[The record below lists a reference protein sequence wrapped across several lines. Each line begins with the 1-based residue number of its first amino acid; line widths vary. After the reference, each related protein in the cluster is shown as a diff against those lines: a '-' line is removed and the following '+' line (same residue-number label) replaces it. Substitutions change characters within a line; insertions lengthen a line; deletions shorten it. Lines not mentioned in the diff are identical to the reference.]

1 VVSGSNDTLFIVGV
15 GASAGGVEAF
25 EGLFRPLPPDT
36 GLAFIVVAHLAPHK
50 TSMLVEIIGRYAP
63 VPVSQAREGEQV
75 EADHIYIIPPDHTLT
90 LEHGRLKLHSLE
102 IFERPLHPIDV
113 LFSSLADDRGELA
126 IGVVLSGGGSDGTLG
141 IKAIK
146 ENGGLTLA
154 QGTDEHGPRHGS
166 MPTSAIATGLVDVVA
181 PVEEMAGKLVA
192 YVRTYV
198 PTERLI
204 DTVPGLTERQRAETA
219 RREICTV
226 LRAQVGHDFAGYK
239 EKTFLR
245 RVQRRMQV
253 LQLTE
258 LPAYVELLRHDPE
271 EVTLLFR
278 DLLIGVTAFFR
289 DPEAFEALAGIVPRL
304 FEGKEA
310 SDTVRV
316 WVPGCAT
323 GEEVFSIAILLRE
336 HMDKL
341 GVPPKVQVFGTDIDD
356 AALAV
361 ARAARYP
368 SGAFAGVSPERLQRF
383 FREEGGVYQ
392 LIREVR
398 DLCIFS
404 THSVVRDPP
413 FSRVDLVSCRNLLIY
428 FDGDLQSKVLPVFHY
443 ALRPGGYLF
452 LGASE
457 NVSQNTDL
465 FAAVDKQH
473 RLYQR
478 RDHTVMQPQLPLLL
492 AGSRALPSRR
502 THRAGDLG
510 SGAALQRMIESRVLE
525 RFGPAHVVV
534 NRDGDVLFYSPRT
547 GRYLEQPPGQPSR
560 QLLAMARKGLR
571 LELRGALQE
580 AAQTRRV
587 VSRERIA
594 VESEERVQLMDLIVE
609 PLPDTEEDP
618 LFLVVFTE
626 VGAPVTLEEAAMRDR
641 AAALDGGAS
650 MAELDTELRH
660 TRERLQSMIE
670 EYETALEE
678 LKAANEELV
687 SMNEELQSTNEELET
702 SKEEIQSVNEELQT
716 VNQELGAKVDQLN
729 LANSDLR
736 NLFESTEIAVIF
748 LDSDLLIRIFTPA
761 VESIFSLIATDRGR
775 PLTDIAHNLDYGTLD
790 QDIARVMAGGPPVE
804 TRVVKRD
811 GSTSYMMRI
820 LPYRAGGTE
829 LNGVL
834 LIFVDITA
842 PVQTERQLRLLVH
855 ELNHR
860 ARNLLTVVNAL
871 ARQTAPRAAT
881 VEQFV
886 DSFVGRVNALARS
899 HALLAKARW
908 ADVPLAELVAAEL
921 EPYVR
926 ERPGRIEQGGPVVL
940 LKPKSAVAIGMIL
953 HELAVNAVKYG
964 ALGAPNGR
972 ISIVWSDEAS
982 TGPQQL
988 VVRWV
993 ESDGPPV
1000 VPSMEK
1006 GFGSVLI
1013 QRQAAREL
1021 AGTAEI
1027 EYAPDGLRATLS
1039 IPDDPELFVHPPA
1052 PLRA

>member
-1 VVSGSNDTLFIVGV
+1 MSANNDNLFIVGV

-36 GLAFIVVAHLAPHK
+36 GLAFVVVAHLAPHK
-50 TSMLVEIIGRYAP
+50 TSMLVEIIGRYAS
-63 VPVSQAREGEQV
+63 VPVTQARDGEQV
-75 EADHIYIIPPDHTLT
+75 EADHIYVIPPDYNLT
-90 LEHGRLKLHSLE
+90 LEDRRLKLHPLE
-102 IFERPLHPIDV
+102 VFERPQHPVDV
-113 LFSSLADDRGELA
+113 LFSSLADDLQEFA

-154 QGTDEHGPRHGS
+154 QGSDHSAPRHGG
-166 MPTSAIATGLVDVVA
+166 MPSSAIATGLVDLVV
-181 PVEEMAGKLVA
+181 PVEEMVEKLVA
-192 YVRTYV
+192 YVRTYI
-198 PTERLI
+198 PTERLV
-204 DTVPGLTERQRAETA
+204 DTVPGKTERQRAETA
-219 RREICTV
+219 RREICAV

-253 LQLTE
+253 VQLTD

-289 DPEAFEALAGIVPRL
+289 DPEAFEALAGFVPKL
-304 FEGKEA
+304 FDGKEA
-310 SDTVRV
+310 NSTVRV

-323 GEEVFSIAILLRE
+323 GEEVFSIAILLKE
-336 HMDKL
+336 HIDRL
-341 GVPPKVQVFGTDIDD
+341 RVAPKVQVFGTDIDD

-368 SGAFAGVSPERLQRF
+368 SGAFAGVSPERLRRF
-383 FREEGGVYQ
+383 FHEEGGVYQ

-413 FSRVDLVSCRNLLIY
+413 FSRIDLISCRNLLIY
-428 FDGDLQSKVLPVFHY
+428 FDGELQSKVMPIFHY

-452 LGASE
+452 LGVSE

-465 FAAVDKQH
+465 FVAVDKQH
-473 RLYQR
+473 RLFQR
-478 RDHTVMQPQLPLLL
+478 RDHATSQPQLPLLL
-492 AGSRALPSRR
+492 AGSRVLPGRPP
-502 THRAGDLG
+502 HRSGDG
-510 SGAALQRMIESRVLE
+510 TALQRTIEARVLE

-547 GRYLEQPPGQPSR
+547 GRYLEQPSGQPSR
-560 QLLAMARKGLR
+560 QLLSMARKGLR
-571 LELRGALQE
+571 LELRAALQE
-580 AAQTRRV
+580 AVETRRV

-594 VESEERVQLMDLIVE
+594 VESEDRVQLIALIVE
-609 PLPDTEEDP
+609 PLPDFEADP
-618 LFLVVFTE
+618 LFLVVFTDLGPS
-626 VGAPVTLEEAAMRDR
+626 VSQEEAAMRDR
-641 AAALDGGAS
+641 AALDGGGT

-660 TRERLQSMIE
+660 TRDRLQSTIE

-702 SKEEIQSVNEELQT
+702 SKEEIQSVNEELHT

-729 LANSDLR
+729 QANSDLR
-736 NLFESTEIAVIF
+736 NLFESTQIAVIF
-748 LDSDLLIRIFTPA
+748 LDRDLLIRIFTPA

-775 PLTDIAHNLDYGTLD
+775 PLTDIAHTLDYGTLD
-790 QDIARVMAGGPPVE
+790 QDIRKVMAGGPPVE
-804 TRVVKRD
+804 ARVAKRD

-829 LNGVL
+829 MNGVL

-881 VEQFV
+881 VEEFV
-886 DSFVGRVNALARS
+886 DGLVGRINALARS

-908 ADVPLAELVAAEL
+908 ADVPLDELVAAEL
-921 EPYVR
+921 EPHAR
-926 ERPGRIEQGGPVVL
+926 ERPGRIEQSGPMVL

-953 HELAVNAVKYG
+953 HELSVNAVKYG
-964 ALGAPNGR
+964 ALSAPKGR
-972 ISIVWSDEAS
+972 VSIVWSEEAPS
-982 TGPQQL
+982 GSRRL
-988 VVRWV
+988 VVRWI
-993 ESDGPPV
+993 ECDGPPV
-1000 VPSMEK
+1000 TPPEQK
-1006 GFGSVLI
+1006 GFGSILI

-1027 EYAPDGLRATLS
+1027 EYEPDGLRATVS
-1039 IPDDPELFVHPPA
+1039 MPDDPELFVHPPVA
-1052 PLRA
+1052 LRA